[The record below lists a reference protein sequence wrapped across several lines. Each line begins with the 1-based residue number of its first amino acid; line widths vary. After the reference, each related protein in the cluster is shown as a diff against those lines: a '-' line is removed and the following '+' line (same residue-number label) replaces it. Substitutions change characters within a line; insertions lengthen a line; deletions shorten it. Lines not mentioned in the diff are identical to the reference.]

1 MKRFHLP
8 LLAALPAVLS
18 GCQSYNYINNYTRT
32 SYPTYEACLLASQGY
47 LAQGIPNPCVAQQV
61 GGVYMYYGPW
71 MYFGGGYTRV
81 VGYDYDGRM
90 SRQGVNFDRNG
101 RATGR
106 FAAPKVTRGGF
117 STGSRSSGQVAV
129 PSSTTPSS
137 PAAPRTT
144 GIGAGGSSTA
154 SPARTPTR
162 VIVPGSKGNR
172 TGGSFGG

>member
-18 GCQSYNYINNYTRT
+18 GCQSYNYVNNYTRT
-32 SYPTYEACLLASQGY
+32 SYPTYQACLAASQPY
-47 LAQGIPNPCVAQQV
+47 IAQGVPNPCVMQQV

-81 VGYDYDGRM
+81 VGYDSDGRM
-90 SRQGVNFDRNG
+90 SRQGTTFDRTG

-117 STGSRSSGQVAV
+117 STGSRSSGSVTTAPAGNV
-129 PSSTTPSS
+129 TPNNGST
-137 PAAPRTT
+137 
-144 GIGAGGSSTA
+144 GSSI
-154 SPARTPTR
+154 SRSNTPTLSL
-162 VIVPGSKGNR
+162 IHI
-172 TGGSFGG
+172 